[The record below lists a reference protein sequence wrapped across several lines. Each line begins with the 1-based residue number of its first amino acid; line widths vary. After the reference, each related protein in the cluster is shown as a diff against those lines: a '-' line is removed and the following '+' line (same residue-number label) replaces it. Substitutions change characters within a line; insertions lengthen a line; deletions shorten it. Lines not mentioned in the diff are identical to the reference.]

1 MTLAAAKA
9 GAVPPAAEAMFR
21 EGRRLMAEGNV
32 AQACAQFAGSYA
44 LEPASGTLLNLALCH
59 EKEGKIATAWAEFR
73 AAATLAR
80 EQDRRDRSA
89 AAEERIAVLE
99 PKLAYVTVVAPP
111 GIADLTVTDDESG
124 SSALGLGT
132 AVPVDAGIHHLHAI
146 APGYRAWMTKFEIAD
161 GEQRTVE
168 IANLEPEQ
176 APRPSLDLASPS
188 GPSSV
193 LVGSSSPAPSSF
205 WRSADFYVA
214 TGGAVL
220 LFSGTVLWGVAYSEF
235 GSAKAACN
243 QGTGCSDYDHRVSV
257 IHTLQGFAIGA
268 WAVGGAAVLASGLH
282 YWFRKPPALQVAL
295 DPLNHEL
302 GIYGAF

>member
-9 GAVPPAAEAMFR
+9 GAVPPGAEAMFR

-193 LVGSSSPAPSSF
+193 LVGLELS
-205 WRSADFYVA
+205 
-214 TGGAVL
+214 GAFIIL
-220 LFSGTVLWGVAYSEF
+220 
-235 GSAKAACN
+235 
-243 QGTGCSDYDHRVSV
+243 
-257 IHTLQGFAIGA
+257 
-268 WAVGGAAVLASGLH
+268 AVGGFLRGDGRRGLALLGHGPLGRRVFGVRFSQGGLQPGVGL
-282 YWFRKPPALQVAL
+282 FRL
-295 DPLNHEL
+295 
-302 GIYGAF
+302 